1 MLLWV
6 LDMRT
11 LLPILLLLFLGAE
24 GSWVSAAITERVIH
38 AGDTPLAST
47 CVVTQTAPMELTV
60 SKCAFTTTG
69 QAKIVDESK
78 VPSLKNEIAAGRV
91 ERMPD
96 GKRVRGWLRDRQGN
110 IIEKSKTHVH
120 NVATT
125 VTVPGPGSWVVYLT
139 DGPGINL
146 DVVLQ
151 LWEDPLPP
159 NFVEYIIMPFV
170 IPVGTANLNQVDLE
184 VFTVLPGFPASKGLF
199 EK

>member
-1 MLLWV
+1 MKKSWI
-6 LDMRT
+6 
-11 LLPILLLLFLGAE
+11 ILLLLALLVGGYDNALA
-24 GSWVSAAITERVIH
+24 VITQRIIH
-38 AGDTPLAST
+38 AGDTPLTST
-47 CVVTQTAPMELTV
+47 CLVMQTAPMELTI

-69 QAKIVDESK
+69 QARIVHQSR

-110 IIEKSKTHVH
+110 IIEKSKTHIL

-125 VTVPGPGSWVVYLT
+125 VIVPGPGRWVVYLT
-139 DGPGINL
+139 DGPGTNL
-146 DVVLQ
+146 NVVLQ
-151 LWEDPLPP
+151 LFDDQRPS
-159 NFVEYIIMPFV
+159 NYIEFIVMPFV
-170 IPVGTANLNQVDLE
+170 MPVGTTDLSSIDIE